1 MLEPSNALS
10 SLFGV
15 LSFLVS
21 LSLSTVFFCALCDA
35 QPVIAYSAHIV
46 HCQWENRMFCKFQG
60 KPTEHP
66 R

>member
-1 MLEPSNALS
+1 MHSPPFLVF
-10 SLFGV
+10 SLF
-15 LSFLVS
+15 SS
-21 LSLSTVFFCALCDA
+21 PSRLSTVFFCALCDA